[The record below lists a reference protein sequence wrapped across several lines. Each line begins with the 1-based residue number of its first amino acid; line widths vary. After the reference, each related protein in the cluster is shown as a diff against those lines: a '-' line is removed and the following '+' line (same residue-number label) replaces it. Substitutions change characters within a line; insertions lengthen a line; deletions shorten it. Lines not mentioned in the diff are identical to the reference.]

1 MRVVPALILSGARD
15 VPDVFGT
22 TAICEAAMRGG
33 ACLMEQFLNSHADVN
48 VPSALDDQTPLIQ
61 AVFGTTAICEAAM
74 RGDA

>member
-1 MRVVPALILSGARD
+1 
-15 VPDVFGT
+15 
-22 TAICEAAMRGG
+22 
-33 ACLMEQFLNSHADVN
+33 MEQFLNSHADVN